1 MREGT
6 AHFLTAALAPRLN
19 VHALPHP
26 PEPSQTSSC
35 DPVAYCLVSVYPD
48 RPATRTV
55 LVPEE
60 EEKEPCPG
68 RRALKEVM
76 EGEVKR
82 THILKAIKLGGCI
95 LSSGACS
102 SLENSVARTCIPS
115 LIFKHTVFV
124 HTLIPPPNM
133 ESVLTQPCVSSPVV
147 ARGSRLRLGAFVTLL
162 CRLVAAARCHPSP
175 ELVLTA

>member
-1 MREGT
+1 MPRYHQCEGEGGPEDVLRKHRDVKVPLAEQRGLLSSSLPDKRSAHLREGT
-6 AHFLTAALAPRLN
+6 THFLTAALAPRLN

-82 THILKAIKLGGCI
+82 THILKAIKLGGGVYY
-95 LSSGACS
+95 L
-102 SLENSVARTCIPS
+102 L
-115 LIFKHTVFV
+115 V
-124 HTLIPPPNM
+124 H
-133 ESVLTQPCVSSPVV
+133 VLLWKI
-147 ARGSRLRLGAFVTLL
+147 R
-162 CRLVAAARCHPSP
+162 
-175 ELVLTA
+175 